1 MPIIGAMGIRNPD
14 GARRAVG
21 ESFELVLDAAQ
32 LGAGWARTR
41 LYHLLAGGVTGYLR
55 AQGVREPEDMT
66 SDVFLAVFT
75 RLGAFS
81 GTEAQFRS
89 WVFTIAHHKMVD
101 ERRRRARRPDPE
113 PFELA
118 GESGGGRAAAPAE
131 DEAFANFGAERV
143 GAMLHGLT
151 AEQRDVISL
160 RVLADLSVEQVA
172 AMLGKPPGAVK
183 ALQRRALDALR
194 RQLQQEGVSK

>member
-1 MPIIGAMGIRNPD
+1 MPIIGAMGIRHRD
-14 GARRAVG
+14 GAVPAVG

-41 LYHLLAGGVTGYLR
+41 LYELFAGPVTGYLR
-55 AQGVREPEDMT
+55 TQGMREPEDMT

-101 ERRRRARRPDPE
+101 ERRHRGRRPDPDPLE
-113 PFELA
+113 TAAEHSA
-118 GESGGGRAAAPAE
+118 GRAVPAE
-131 DEAFANFGAERV
+131 DEAFGNLAMERV
-143 GAMLHGLT
+143 GAMLQRLT
-151 AEQRDVISL
+151 PDQRDVISL
-160 RVLADLSVEQVA
+160 RILADLSVEQVA

-183 ALQRRALDALR
+183 ALQHRALDALR

>member
-14 GARRAVG
+14 GAPPAVG

-41 LYHLLAGGVTGYLR
+41 LYHLLAGAVTGYLR
-55 AQGVREPEDMT
+55 AQGMREPEDMT
-66 SDVFLAVFT
+66 GEVFLAVFT

-113 PFELA
+113 PFDFA
-118 GESGGGRAAAPAE
+118 GESGVGGAAPAE
-131 DEAFANFGAERV
+131 DEALVNLGAERV

-151 AEQRDVISL
+151 ADQRDVISL